1 MRVVS
6 LTTRRRAAD
15 RNPSRSIDA
24 FHLHHLAKSRDVHHP
39 QALLVGDT
47 GTAMRVGSS
56 QIGPDQLLRMLDA
69 ANEVIALFDRE
80 LRHCFVSESI
90 ERVTGRPRRDF
101 IGKTNRELGM
111 APELCAHWDEA
122 LKRVL
127 DEGEIIHDTF
137 DFPGAGGLCHFE
149 VTLEPEFDESR
160 AVVGFISAAFDMTRH
175 IATERALAKRDEQ
188 LCHALSAANA
198 GAWEWEFGG
207 LELSLWPE
215 CHALYGLTDTA
226 SASLAQWRQNVHPD
240 DVAAV
245 SSAFATMAAGGQ
257 DRYRCEF
264 RVVHPQRGTRW
275 LVELGR
281 LLRTPAGNA
290 VCMTG
295 ITLDVTHRK
304 QAEQERRAAETSKG
318 EFIATLAHEM
328 RNALAPIVNAA
339 RLFESDVSEEN
350 KRKAQQIVGRQ
361 ADHMNELLRDLS
373 DLSAIKLGRL
383 PLMRR
388 RVDLRAAVD
397 KGLEQAQPGL
407 AERGH
412 HLVVELPEQT
422 VSVEGDERRLVQVIS
437 NLLLNAVKFTPPGGH
452 LHVRVFSDQ
461 GGNADDGIGIDD
473 SPQSRIFDMFAQ
485 VAPSSGAGFGIGLAL
500 VQRIVEMHGGRVSV
514 RSDGL
519 GKGTPFTISLPSSA
533 SADRSPA
540 RQFGHP
546 L

>member
-1 MRVVS
+1 
-6 LTTRRRAAD
+6 
-15 RNPSRSIDA
+15 
-24 FHLHHLAKSRDVHHP
+24 
-39 QALLVGDT
+39 
-47 GTAMRVGSS
+47 
-56 QIGPDQLLRMLDA
+56 
-69 ANEVIALFDRE
+69 
-80 LRHCFVSESI
+80 
-90 ERVTGRPRRDF
+90 
-101 IGKTNRELGM
+101 
-111 APELCAHWDEA
+111 
-122 LKRVL
+122 
-127 DEGEIIHDTF
+127 
-137 DFPGAGGLCHFE
+137 
-149 VTLEPEFDESR
+149 
-160 AVVGFISAAFDMTRH
+160 
-175 IATERALAKRDEQ
+175 
-188 LCHALSAANA
+188 
-198 GAWEWEFGG
+198 
-207 LELSLWPE
+207 
-215 CHALYGLTDTA
+215 
-226 SASLAQWRQNVHPD
+226 
-240 DVAAV
+240 
-245 SSAFATMAAGGQ
+245 
-257 DRYRCEF
+257 
-264 RVVHPQRGTRW
+264 
-275 LVELGR
+275 
-281 LLRTPAGNA
+281 
-290 VCMTG
+290 
-295 ITLDVTHRK
+295 VTHRK

-519 GKGTPFTISLPSSA
+519 GKGTVFTITLPSSA

-540 RQFGHP
+540 REFGHS